1 MMLEQRVIKDKDGK
15 VTGYREV
22 SSLLYI
28 ERTKREVAERRSTR
42 EKLKQADKA
51 LEAWARWRLTSVG
64 YGDSPMATMDNPRV
78 PPKSTPPIGCH
89 EAPEI
94 VLDVIRAFDQMKN
107 GDKANR
113 RYVVVLS
120 QLYMERREK
129 ENIETAIKR
138 LQLNVSMR
146 QVRSAKERLM
156 NFI

>member
-1 MMLEQRVIKDKDGK
+1 MTEQRVVRDETGK

-94 VLDVIRAFDQMKN
+94 VLAVIRAFEQMRT
-107 GDKANR
+107 GDKTNR
-113 RYVVVLS
+113 RYVSVLS
-120 QLYMERREK
+120 QLYMERKERES
-129 ENIETAIKR
+129 IETTIRR
-138 LQLNVSMR
+138 LNLSISMY
-146 QVRSAKERLM
+146 QVRRAKERLSVL
-156 NFI
+156 I

>member
-1 MMLEQRVIKDKDGK
+1 MAEQRVVKDETGK

-28 ERTKREVAERRSTR
+28 ERTKREVTERRSTR

-94 VLDVIRAFDQMKN
+94 VLAVIRAFETMRA
-107 GDKANR
+107 GDKTNR
-113 RYVVVLS
+113 RYAVVLS
-120 QLYMERREK
+120 RLYMERRES
-129 ENIETAIKR
+129 ESIEVAMRR
-138 LQLNVSMR
+138 LCLCVGMR
-146 QVRSAKERLM
+146 QVRNAKEKLASFL
-156 NFI
+156 N

>member
-1 MMLEQRVIKDKDGK
+1 MAEQRVVRDETGK
-15 VTGYREV
+15 VIGYREV

-94 VLDVIRAFDQMKN
+94 VLAVIRAFEKMRT
-107 GDKANR
+107 GDKTNR
-113 RYVVVLS
+113 RYVSVLS
-120 QLYMERREK
+120 QLYMERKERES
-129 ENIETAIKR
+129 IEATIRR
-138 LQLNVSMR
+138 LNLCVSMR
-146 QVRSAKERLM
+146 QVRLAKCRLST
-156 NFI
+156 FL

>member
-1 MMLEQRVIKDKDGK
+1 MVEQRVVKDENGK

-42 EKLKQADKA
+42 EKLKQADRA

-64 YGDSPMATMDNPRV
+64 YGDSPLATMDNPRV

-94 VLDVIRAFDQMKN
+94 VLAVIRAFEQMKN
-107 GDKANR
+107 GDKVNR
-113 RYVVVLS
+113 RYAVVLS
-120 QLYMERREK
+120 QLYMERRDLES
-129 ENIETAIKR
+129 IETTIRR
-138 LQLNVSMR
+138 LRLGISMY
-146 QVRSAKERLM
+146 QVRRAKEKLSVLL
-156 NFI
+156 